1 MLSGPFLL
9 PLLMLLAG
17 LMCYEAVQAPRDRN
31 GYCTRYGIHLVM
43 PRVVGLH
50 PPPRSPSGLSTR
62 AMPMEEVLVTE
73 SISAQ
78 IGSSLSMTRR

>member
-1 MLSGPFLL
+1 
-9 PLLMLLAG
+9 
-17 LMCYEAVQAPRDRN
+17 MCYEAVQAPRDRN

-43 PRVVGLH
+43 PRVVFIRLRAR
-50 PPPRSPSGLSTR
+50 PPDYRHAQCQWL
-62 AMPMEEVLVTE
+62 EEVLVTE